1 MRRVLGYLLV
11 LLMLIDALLSVYA
24 AARAPYPGAVPLGS
38 PMAYRN
44 IYLHVP
50 IAWATYMLFMIG
62 FILSILY
69 LITQKKIFDKYSA
82 LFIYA
87 GIIYAFMVLATGS
100 AWAAE
105 SWGSFWNWDPRET
118 GVLILFIAYL
128 VYVAIRRSIQDP
140 ERKAMVSAVYAVAAF
155 AAVPISF
162 IMPYVASG
170 SLHPKISNTESFISQ
185 PSVRSIFFTK
195 VLTTVL
201 VAVLLPVAVGLGLK
215 REVAMGA
222 LVAAIILFVGT
233 LLVFPWGVTGRV
245 VEVRLLPGN
254 MRMEAYTTKGIET
267 IKGYL
272 QVTVFNGN
280 SNVTVTVTK
289 PDNIP
294 KPQFIE
300 APGFAKKSKLLVRY
314 HGQELWPTLLGHIVR
329 VEKGDVKPLNPFC
342 IPWTLF
348 VYAVGLLILA
358 YILPRAS

>member
-1 MRRVLGYLLV
+1 MRRALGYLLV
-11 LLMLIDALLSVYA
+11 LLMAIDALITVYA

-62 FILSILY
+62 FVLSVLY
-69 LITQKKIFDKYSA
+69 LATQKKVFDKYSS

-87 GIIYAFMVLATGS
+87 GIVYAFMVLATGS

-128 VYVAIRRSIQDP
+128 VYVAIRKSIQDP

-162 IMPYVASG
+162 VMPYVASG

-185 PSVRSIFFTK
+185 PSVRWIFFTK
-195 VLTTVL
+195 VFTTVI
-201 VAVLLPVAVGLGLK
+201 VAILIPVAIGLGLK
-215 REVAMGA
+215 REVTIGA
-222 LVAAIILFVGT
+222 LASATILFLGA
-233 LLVFPWGVTGRV
+233 LLVFPWGATGRV

-254 MRMEAYTTKGIET
+254 MKMEAYTTKGVET

-272 QVTVFNGN
+272 RVTVLNGN
-280 SNVTVTVTK
+280 ANVTVTVTK
-289 PDNIP
+289 PSGLP

-300 APGFAKKSKLLVRY
+300 APGFARHSKLLVRY
-314 HGQELWPTLLGHIVR
+314 HGQELWPTLLGHIVK
-329 VEKGDVKPLNPFC
+329 VEKNSVQPLNPFC